1 MKSTSHIWIIPVVLA
16 ALLTITACYGPF
28 YSAAAQPTAASTE
41 ADAQLVRTQIYQ
53 TVVFDMTQTA
63 AVLPTGTPTEQPTAT
78 FTHTTTF
85 TPTVTETST
94 PKATLRPAN
103 TATRKPQEFEC
114 YVKSQSP
121 KAGARLHVN
130 EEFDGS
136 WTFVNSGTEDWDKNE
151 IDFVQISGVETTSR
165 DSIDLPESVDTDDSV
180 KILMDMKA
188 PSDTGTHKATWALMK
203 GKVVLCYA
211 YLSIVTY
218 D

>member
-1 MKSTSHIWIIPVVLA
+1 MKSTSHIWIFPVVLA
-16 ALLTITACYGPF
+16 VMLTITACYGPF
-28 YSAAAQPTAASTE
+28 YSATPPTAAPTE
-41 ADAQLVRTQIYQ
+41 MDAQTARTQIFQ

-63 AVLPTGTPTEQPTAT
+63 AALPTGTPTEQPTAT

-103 TATRKPQEFEC
+103 TATRPPQDYEC
-114 YVKSQSP
+114 YIKSQSP
-121 KAGARLHVN
+121 KSGTRIHVN
-130 EEFDGS
+130 DDFDGS
-136 WTFVNSGTEDWDKNE
+136 WTFVNSGEEDWDKNE
-151 IDFVQISGVETTSR
+151 IDFVQISGVETTSK
-165 DSIDLPESVDTDDSV
+165 DSIDLPESVDTGDSV
-180 KILMDMKA
+180 KILLDMKA
-188 PSDTGTHKATWALMK
+188 PSDTGTQNATWALMK